1 MLTFKEEKILPS
13 PKDIEQCL
21 QEAADR
27 GKPFDGEILRTVLIL
42 ETVTE
47 EYEVYALVS
56 RAGGRCVAAGGFEV
70 MLVSVESLA
79 GRGLQHCQAGD
90 TLPLGRVL
98 AVDDSLTESAEAK
111 RHAEAEAT
119 AQTIQGREARQD
131 EKRRLA
137 AEREE
142 LKLREQEA
150 FERRAAAY
158 FDSADAASEQVKC
171 RSKNAQLE
179 WPL

>member
-1 MLTFKEEKILPS
+1 MLPS
-13 PKDIEQCL
+13 PKEIEHCL
-21 QEAADR
+21 QEDAR
-27 GKPFDGEILRTVLIL
+27 QEKPFDGDILRTVLIL
-42 ETVTE
+42 AAVTE
-47 EYEVYALVS
+47 EYEAFALVS
-56 RAGGRCVAAGGFEV
+56 RGGGRCVAVGSFEV
-70 MLVSVESLA
+70 TLVSVETPV
-79 GRGLQHCQAGD
+79 GRAMQQCQAGEM
-90 TLPLGRVL
+90 LPLGRALV
-98 AVDDSLTESAEAK
+98 VDDSLTRSAEVR